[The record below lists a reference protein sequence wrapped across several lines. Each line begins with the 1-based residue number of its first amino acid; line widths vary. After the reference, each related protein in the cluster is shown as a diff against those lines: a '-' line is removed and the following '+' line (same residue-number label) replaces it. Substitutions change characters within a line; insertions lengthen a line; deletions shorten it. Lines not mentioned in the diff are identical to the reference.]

1 MPPIS
6 RWYPKLFVAGCDM
19 GVLAAASAVGTL
31 ASGLGSLFGGGRKSS
46 GVPDY
51 AKIRKRAEAAGFN
64 PAFALSQG
72 GFSAPVSGPTFGER
86 LADAGSSI
94 SNGADALAR
103 MKAQETELDQREREL
118 DLRERELGRQRSVS
132 LFSDPGSRVPREPVE
147 DLGGA
152 PAVGISLAKPK
163 ARPGPS
169 SETVPVYN
177 QSGGLIQLDKKTAD
191 RLGIVPF
198 GTMMQEDTE
207 ALFGD
212 VASEALLVPHLPNIP
227 QTYFGEGWTSAR
239 PLKDRRFYWPDDAF
253 ANGGKGAQKPY

>member
-1 MPPIS
+1 
-6 RWYPKLFVAGCDM
+6 M
-19 GVLAAASAVGTL
+19 GFLGAASAIGSL
-31 ASGLGSLFGGGRKSS
+31 ASGLGSLFGGGRRST

-51 AKIRKRAEAAGFN
+51 VKIRKRAEAAGFN

-86 LADAGSSI
+86 LADAGSAI
-94 SNGADALAR
+94 ANGADALAR
-103 MKAQETELDQREREL
+103 MKAQETELEQREREL
-118 DLRERELGRQRSVS
+118 DLRARELDRQRSVS

-147 DLGGA
+147 PVEDMGGS
-152 PAVGISLAKPK
+152 PAVGISLARPK
-163 ARPGPS
+163 ARPSPAS
-169 SETVPVYN
+169 DAVPVYN
-177 QSGGLIQLDKKTAD
+177 QSGALIQMDKKTAD

-227 QTYFGEGWTSAR
+227 QTYFGEGWTSVR
-239 PLKDRRFYWPDDAF
+239 PLKGRRVYWPDDAF
-253 ANGGKGAQKPY
+253 ANGGKGFQKPY